1 MRQKA
6 WVFLQ
11 EIWPMLYFVKFRQLK
26 YFAQDVFLYQHG
38 SVFWMCFSLFF
49 LAVLTLDLNW
59 QVQPPI
65 YCYFLVCPA
74 ELVAVKYS
82 IYIWIV
88 SSYSK
93 VYIVRPGCYR
103 LLEGVLR
110 KSKLGHGRLYR
121 WTENSFP
128 FFLYLKPVEISK
140 KCFNIIWTSLKVV

>member
-1 MRQKA
+1 MRSSNFHFVIHCTALELVWDRKHEYFTRNLA
-6 WVFLQ
+6 NVVFRH
-11 EIWPMLYFVKFRQLK
+11 ISRQLK

-82 IYIWIV
+82 IYFRIV
-88 SSYSK
+88 NEIFQEVSWKKEKNRVSF
-93 VYIVRPGCYR
+93 
-103 LLEGVLR
+103 LEV
-110 KSKLGHGRLYR
+110 
-121 WTENSFP
+121 T
-128 FFLYLKPVEISK
+128 
-140 KCFNIIWTSLKVV
+140 C